1 MKKRL
6 FSLLLVLCMVMSLFV
21 ACGEKKD
28 DDDKD
33 DNGKTNAKTESVS
46 DVVEQ
51 MSDFKKG
58 SFEMG
63 MDIALTGT
71 MAQNMTASVFGKVDG
86 QNASLGMSLKG
97 TVEGMA
103 VDFTV
108 DELLIVADN
117 IAYINLGA
125 IVDIVKSLDAETAA
139 MFDGLDLKWF
149 ALPLPD
155 EYTQSTTGTISAEA
169 QKAAADFLKDLI
181 ATGKQ
186 DGMKVTFSQASE
198 VQAAM
203 EVVAVFL
210 ETKAESILN
219 EVMGAS
225 DVTVDLNAY
234 AQKLIDYYYDDLVEA
249 AESMQMTK
257 DDVDEMLEYVK
268 AEDLNQYIDDV
279 ENEVEIPDS
288 AELAQAAAE
297 IRKAKESVTDDN
309 IKNNSLTIEA
319 SQKGSTYRVAVSV
332 VNTDGD
338 DAGTVSVYYE
348 ISEDS
353 VSVSAPKDV
362 NSLTDLVAI
371 LISFAGSGDIDF

>member
-33 DNGKTNAKTESVS
+33 ADGKTTKAESAS
-46 DVVEQ
+46 EVVEA
-51 MSDFKKG
+51 MSGFKKG

-63 MDIALTGT
+63 VDMALT
-71 MAQNMTASVFGKVDG
+71 AQSQNLKASVFGKVDG
-86 QNASLGMSLKG
+86 QNASVGLTMKG
-97 TVEGMA
+97 SVEGQEL
-103 VDFTV
+103 DFTV
-108 DELLIVADN
+108 DEMFIVADG

-125 IVDIVKSLDAETAA
+125 IVDLVKSVDADTAA

-155 EYTQSTTGTISAEA
+155 EYTKTSNGTISAEA
-169 QKAAADFLKDLI
+169 QKAAMDFLKDLI

-198 VQAAM
+198 LQAAM

-219 EVMGAS
+219 EVMSAS
-225 DVTVDLNAY
+225 SNTTIDLNAY

-257 DDVDEMLEYVK
+257 DDVDALLEQVK
-268 AEDLNQYIDDV
+268 AQDLNQYI
-279 ENEVEIPDS
+279 ESAGNEVEIPDS
-288 AELAQAAAE
+288 AELAQMAAE
-297 IRKAKESVTDDN
+297 IREAKESITDEDMTGGS
-309 IKNNSLTIEA
+309 ISIEA
-319 SQKGSTYRVAVSV
+319 SQKGSTYRVEASV

-338 DAGTVSVYYE
+338 DAGTVSMYYE
-348 ISEDS
+348 LSEES

-371 LISFAGSGDIDF
+371 IMGLAGSGGIDF